1 MTSKRSTSSRR
12 QAKSTRAAAI
22 DERGVQT
29 SAPGRL
35 SDAIRRSPRAA
46 AQRAASAQIQGSPYV
61 AAQRKQL
68 SGALGPVAQR
78 QGAPGEEELQMKAAR
93 EPAQLVKGH
102 SGLDNV
108 KDQIHEG
115 KSKAVQIAQDLYDV
129 DVGSDHDGDF
139 TTGTGTKVKASAK
152 ALGYTDEYA
161 GRLAAKNPFA
171 KNEIEGKTGWVD
183 ESKRQVESFEFN
195 ADVRDRDPR
204 GAGVS
209 IHQLD
214 FENIYRDDGE
224 SIFKFNARNPA
235 LASFYASD
243 VVEEQRQW
251 IKTKRGVSSP
261 PEINWV
267 TRENVQ
273 SKTGGEWRTRNPDW
287 GAMTPDAL
295 DDFLK
300 NTENGKSTVS
310 LLQGQNKVITEG
322 EVVKYDGGPE
332 WSVRLKVV
340 DK

>member
-1 MTSKRSTSSRR
+1 MPGKL
-12 QAKSTRAAAI
+12 ADAI
-22 DERGVQT
+22 DG
-29 SAPGRL
+29 
-35 SDAIRRSPRAA
+35 SPRAA
-46 AQRAASAQIQGSPYV
+46 AQRAVNARIQGSPYV

-68 SGALGPVAQR
+68 GGALGAVAQR
-78 QGAPGEEELQMKAAR
+78 QGAPEKEELQMKAAR
-93 EPAQLVKGH
+93 DPAQLVKGH
-102 SGLDNV
+102 SGLDNI

-115 KSKAVQIAQDLYDV
+115 KNRAAQIAQDLYEV
-129 DVGSDHDGDF
+129 DVGSGHDGDF
-139 TTGTGTKVKASAK
+139 TTGTETKIKASAK

-171 KNEIEGKTGWVD
+171 KGDIDPSTRWVNETD
-183 ESKRQVESFEFN
+183 RQGESFEFN
-195 ADVRDRDPR
+195 ATVKARDPR
-204 GAGVS
+204 GADVS

-224 SIFKFNARNPA
+224 SVFKYNARNPA

-261 PEINWV
+261 TEIKWV

-273 SKTGGEWRTRNPDW
+273 STSGAQWRTRHPDW
-287 GAMTPDAL
+287 GPMDSTAL
-295 DDFLK
+295 EDFLK

-310 LLQGQNKVITEG
+310 LLQGQNKKITEG

-332 WSVRLKVV
+332 WSVRLKVE

>member
-1 MTSKRSTSSRR
+1 MTSKRSMSSRR
-12 QAKSTRAAAI
+12 QAKSIRAAAI
-22 DERGVQT
+22 DGRGVQT
-29 SAPGRL
+29 SARGRL
-35 SDAIRRSPRAA
+35 SDAIRGSPRAA
-46 AQRAASAQIQGSPYV
+46 AQRAASARIQGSPYV

-68 SGALGPVAQR
+68 SGALGTVAQR
-78 QGAPGEEELQMKAAR
+78 QGAPEKDELQMKAAR
-93 EPAQLVKGH
+93 EPVQLVTGH
-102 SGLDNV
+102 SGLDNI
-108 KDQIHEG
+108 KNQIHEG
-115 KSKAVQIAQDLYDV
+115 KNRAAQIAQDLYDV

-139 TTGTGTKVKASAK
+139 TAGTDTKVKASAK

-161 GRLAAKNPFA
+161 DRLAAKNPFA
-171 KNEIEGKTGWVD
+171 KNEIEGKTEWVD
-183 ESKRQVESFEFN
+183 ESERQVESFEFN
-195 ADVRDRDPR
+195 SNVQARDPR
-204 GAGVS
+204 NAVVS
-209 IHQLD
+209 IHQLN

-224 SIFKFNARNPA
+224 SVFKFNARNPA

-243 VVEEQRQW
+243 VVEEQRQC
-251 IKTKRGVSSP
+251 IKTKRGVGSP
-261 PEINWV
+261 PEIKWV

-273 SKTGGEWRTRNPDW
+273 STTGAQWRTRHPDW

-322 EVVKYDGGPE
+322 EVVAYKGGPD